1 MIMNEG
7 KEVKVIDLLNET
19 LTRCKRL
26 HELLYEASKSEE
38 DHRELPNEVLMF
50 EPGEW
55 EAIAITI
62 QHLQHHVKL
71 LRKTKT
77 DEEREKWFAENGN
90 FLALAR
96 DLVCLWECRL
106 PRPNKA

>member
-50 EPGEW
+50 DPGEW

-62 QHLQHHVKL
+62 QHLQYHVKL

-96 DLVCLWECRL
+96 DLVCLWEHRL
-106 PRPNKA
+106 PARNKA

>member
-50 EPGEW
+50 DPGEW
-55 EAIAITI
+55 EAIVITI

-77 DEEREKWFAENGN
+77 DEEREKWFTENGN